1 MNNVQL
7 SGQALR
13 IVRSSADPKAT
24 LFDEA
29 ANLLVKNIDK
39 EVTQSGLYD
48 IFKVHGDIV
57 SCKLE
62 TFPDGKTSRGL
73 AYIQYKVK
81 ESAEEAVKA
90 LHGCELNGKKLEV
103 VKHEKKD
110 KSKAAEPSAPVLKNN
125 LFVKNLPENTDDAKL
140 KGMFEQFGAIE
151 SVIVQRDE

>member
-1 MNNVQL
+1 M
-7 SGQALR
+7 
-13 IVRSSADPKAT
+13 RSSSDPKAK

-62 TFPDGKTSRGL
+62 TYPDGKTSRGY
-73 AYIQYKVK
+73 AFVQFK
-81 ESAEEAVKA
+81 EKEFAEAAVKA
-90 LHGCELNGKKLEV
+90 LNGVELNGKKLEV
-103 VKHEKKD
+103 LKHEKKD
-110 KSKAAEPSAPVLKNN
+110 KSKVTEPSAPILKNN

-140 KGMFEQFGAIE
+140 TAMF
-151 SVIVQRDE
+151 S